1 MVSYLI
7 DDSSKVKIV
16 KKTPDV
22 QLLSPENNYMFK
34 RFVSTGIVILFI
46 TIGIM
51 IIFGFM
57 SVLPYGTE
65 EGNIGKVMLN
75 VGYLLTVIVT
85 SFLVIYNSI
94 GTPWLIRT
102 LSYEITEDA
111 LIVRRG
117 RITKVEIFVP
127 YRTITNIG
135 IVKGPIDRLFHIG
148 HINIETAGTA
158 LGFSGK
164 LGVDQY
170 IEGLNDGDL
179 KETYDFIYSK
189 MKKLKD
195 VYSTTT
201 EEISIEKENEK
212 EVSLVEVIQELI
224 TEIKDL
230 KRTIQDL

>member
-1 MVSYLI
+1 MRSSLI

-16 KKTPDV
+16 NKTPDV
-22 QLLSPENNYMFK
+22 QLLSPGNNYMFK
-34 RFVSTGIVILFI
+34 RFVSIGIVILLI
-46 TIGIM
+46 AIGIM

-57 SVLPYGTE
+57 SLLPYSTE
-65 EGNIGKVMLN
+65 EGNIGTVMLN
-75 VGYLLTVIVT
+75 VGYLITIIIT
-85 SFLVIYNSI
+85 SFLIIYNSI

-135 IVKGPIDRLFHIG
+135 IIRGPIDRLFHIG

-158 LGFSGK
+158 IGFSGK

-170 IEGLNDGDL
+170 IEGLTDEHL

-189 MKKLKD
+189 MKKLKS

-201 EEISIEKENEK
+201 EEISIEKEEGD
-212 EVSLVEVIQELI
+212 SLVEVIQELI
-224 TEIKDL
+224 TEIIDL
-230 KRTIQDL
+230 KRTIEDL

>member
-1 MVSYLI
+1 MVSSLN
-7 DDSSKVKIV
+7 DDSSKVKSV
-16 KKTPDV
+16 NKTPDV
-22 QLLSPENNYMFK
+22 QLLSPGNNYLFK

-46 TIGIM
+46 TIGLM

-65 EGNIGKVMLN
+65 GGNIGKVILD
-75 VGYLLTVIVT
+75 VGYLITVIVT
-85 SFLVIYNSI
+85 SFLIIYNSI

-195 VYSTTT
+195 VYSTMT
-201 EEISIEKENEK
+201 EEISNEKE
-212 EVSLVEVIQELI
+212 EVSLVEVIQELV

-230 KRTIQDL
+230 KRTIEDL

>member
-1 MVSYLI
+1 MLG
-7 DDSSKVKIV
+7 K
-16 KKTPDV
+16 
-22 QLLSPENNYMFK
+22 
-34 RFVSTGIVILFI
+34 VILDV
-46 TIGIM
+46 
-51 IIFGFM
+51 GF
-57 SVLPYGTE
+57 L
-65 EGNIGKVMLN
+65 I
-75 VGYLLTVIVT
+75 TVIIT
-85 SFLVIYNSI
+85 SFLIIYNSI

-158 LGFSGK
+158 LGLSGK

-170 IEGLNDGDL
+170 IEGLKDEDL
-179 KETYDFIYSK
+179 KKTYDFIYSK

-195 VYSTTT
+195 VYSTMT
-201 EEISIEKENEK
+201 EEISSEKE
-212 EVSLVEVIQELI
+212 EVSLVEVIQELV

-230 KRTIQDL
+230 KRTIEDL

>member
-1 MVSYLI
+1 VVSYLI

-201 EEISIEKENEK
+201 EEISIEKE
-212 EVSLVEVIQELI
+212 VSLVEVIQELI

-230 KRTIQDL
+230 KRTIEDL

>member
-1 MVSYLI
+1 MVSSLI

-16 KKTPDV
+16 NKTPDV
-22 QLLSPENNYMFK
+22 QLLSPGNNYMFK
-34 RFVSTGIVILFI
+34 RFVSIGIVIIFI
-46 TIGIM
+46 TIGLM

-65 EGNIGKVMLN
+65 EGNIGKVILD
-75 VGYLLTVIVT
+75 VGFLITVIIT
-85 SFLVIYNSI
+85 SFLIIYNSI

-179 KETYDFIYSK
+179 KKTYDFIYSK

-195 VYSTTT
+195 VYSTMT
-201 EEISIEKENEK
+201 EEISNEKE
-212 EVSLVEVIQELI
+212 EVSLVEVIQELV

-230 KRTIQDL
+230 KRTIEDL

>member
-1 MVSYLI
+1 M
-7 DDSSKVKIV
+7 VKIV
-16 KKTPDV
+16 NKTPDV
-22 QLLSPENNYMFK
+22 QLLSPGNNYMFK

-230 KRTIQDL
+230 KRTIEDL

>member
-1 MVSYLI
+1 MVSSLI
-7 DDSSKVKIV
+7 NDSSKVKIV
-16 KKTPDV
+16 NKTPDV
-22 QLLSPENNYMFK
+22 QLLSPGNNYILK
-34 RFVSTGIVILFI
+34 RFVSIGIVILFI

-65 EGNIGKVMLN
+65 EGNIGMEILKF
-75 VGYLLTVIVT
+75 GYLITVIVT
-85 SFLVIYNSI
+85 SFLIIYNSI

-117 RITKVEIFVP
+117 RMTKVEIFVP

-135 IVKGPIDRLFHIG
+135 IIKGPIDRLFHIG

-170 IEGLNDGDL
+170 IEGLKDVDL
-179 KETYDFIYSK
+179 KKTYDFIYSK

-195 VYSTTT
+195 VYSTMT
-201 EEISIEKENEK
+201 EEISSEKE
-212 EVSLVEVIQELI
+212 EVSLVEVIQELV

-230 KRTIQDL
+230 KRTIEDL